1 MLAASIAISTAL
13 ACETR
18 TPGYWKNHP
27 EAWPTITAT
36 DERWGLT
43 PNFEFTMDPEEAME
57 ILLTPV
63 KGDARINLQQKVIAA
78 SLSILSDPNVGWDYD
93 ERYSPEALEKGGL
106 PGMVK
111 EANEMLADP
120 EYPGPWTPGSDAAK
134 DGVRAAALE
143 LAGMIDYWLNFFDVD

>member
-1 MLAASIAISTAL
+1 MLAASIAITTAL

-27 EAWPTITAT
+27 EAWPTITT
-36 DERWGLT
+36 TNSSWGFIQT
-43 PNFEFTMDPEEAME
+43 FPIPANAME
-57 ILLTPV
+57 ILWKPV
-63 KGDARINLQQKVIAA
+63 KGDAKINLQQKVIAA

-93 ERYSPEALEKGGL
+93 ERYSTEARAMGGL
-106 PGMVK
+106 PGMVQK
-111 EANEMLADP
+111 ANEMLADP
-120 EYPGPWTPGSDAAK
+120 EYPGPWTPGSDAAE